1 MYNAIAGSCAEQKAN
16 SASPFDLS
24 QFDGVSPV
32 GINYNMTQDA
42 PGGTNIITG
51 IGVTAANFYIS
62 NTGSGGT
69 YDSGTEQIRKLAINN
84 NDGVVLQVDD
94 ISGLGFNQIRD
105 IHIDKTGEYIIGGGW
120 VDQRARAGGYATAE
134 DITSTLTSRGNISSP
149 LGAGIQ
155 AVAWNSDGTK
165 AVMATA
171 TSSTNNRIRSYT
183 CNTAHSLS
191 SVTSIATKNIS
202 DANTNGNI
210 TGVKF
215 NDDGTKIFVSQ
226 NKAIREYALS
236 TPYDVSTMGAS
247 PTYTLDLS
255 TYIGERILGP
265 VYSPA
270 GVAESIGG
278 FDWSADGRT
287 IYVTTVFGGTQG
299 ISGSPSP
306 PVVLEGRDAPAPT
319 PNTFPIFSLTY

>member
-16 SASPFDLS
+16 SASSFDLS
-24 QFDGVSPV
+24 QFASVAPV

-51 IGVTAANFYIS
+51 IGVTASNFYIS
-62 NTGSGGT
+62 NTGGGGT
-69 YDSGTEQIRKLAINN
+69 YDSGTEEIRKLAINN
-84 NDGVVLQVDD
+84 PDGLVSQVDD

-105 IHIDKTGEYIIGGGW
+105 IHIDKTGQYIIGAGW
-120 VDQRARAGGYATAE
+120 VDQRPRAGGYATAE
-134 DITSTLTSRGNISSP
+134 DITSTLTSRGDISSP

-183 CNTAHSLS
+183 CNTAYSLS
-191 SVTSIATKNIS
+191 SVTSIATKNIT
-202 DANTNGNI
+202 DASTNGVI

-226 NKAIREYALS
+226 NKAIREYVLS
-236 TPYDVSTMGAS
+236 TPYDVSTMGS
-247 PTYTLDLS
+247 VNYTLDLS
-255 TYIGERILGP
+255 TYIGDRILGP
-265 VYSPA
+265 VYTSS
-270 GVAESIGG
+270 GVAESING

-287 IYVTTVFGGTQG
+287 IFVTTAFGGTQG